1 MYRLFSC
8 IPIFR
13 GVFLLKSV
21 KKMCMCGCVKNCIVT
36 CEKFIF
42 WCEKGYEWILALG
55 GVKTT
60 YSYR

>member
-1 MYRLFSC
+1 
-8 IPIFR
+8 
-13 GVFLLKSV
+13 
-21 KKMCMCGCVKNCIVT
+21 MCGCVKNCIVT

-55 GVKTT
+55 GLKTT